1 MASETGAKRLVLG
14 GALLLAGAGW
24 SAHGAASALALAGS
38 AALALIALA
47 CLREGLNQLGIPTAP
62 LELPPAPPPSHALL
76 QLESQLECA
85 PVALLRLGAGGGM
98 EALNAS
104 ARRLLAPGRA
114 SDAAQVH
121 AKVAALATGQR
132 GLIDYDTERG
142 RERALCSVAE
152 LTIDGQPQ
160 RLAAL
165 MPVESELEA
174 EAMQAWQQL
183 VHVLTHEIMNSLT
196 PVASLSGTVREL
208 IGGVAAALPPDV
220 AADLDTALDAIGRRA
235 ASLIQFVAG
244 YRSLASVPAPQP
256 ERIVLADLFA
266 RLAALAGED
275 WRRRG
280 GSALFTVEPETLALQ
295 ADPGQ
300 LEQALVNL
308 LANAADA
315 SAGLAAPQLQI
326 SARLGRGARLRI
338 EVRDNGPGV
347 PDQLVNQIFTPFFS
361 TKANGSGIG
370 LAMVRQ
376 LVHRNGGTVR
386 YARSLGGGARF
397 IISF

>member
-24 SAHGAASALALAGS
+24 SAHGAGSALALAGS
-38 AALALIALA
+38 AALGLAALA
-47 CLREGLNQLGIPTAP
+47 TLRQGLNQLGIPTAP
-62 LELPPAPPPSHALL
+62 LESPPAPPPSHALL

-85 PVALLRLGAGGGM
+85 PVALLRLGADGAM

-114 SDAAQVH
+114 SDAAQVQSKI
-121 AKVAALATGQR
+121 ASVAGGQR

-183 VHVLTHEIMNSLT
+183 VHVMTHEIMNSLT

-208 IGGVAAALPPDV
+208 LGGVAGAMPPDV

-266 RLAALAGED
+266 RLAALVGED

-280 GSALFTVEPETLALQ
+280 GGALFTVEPETLALQ

-300 LEQALVNL
+300 LE
-308 LANAADA
+308 
-315 SAGLAAPQLQI
+315 
-326 SARLGRGARLRI
+326 
-338 EVRDNGPGV
+338 
-347 PDQLVNQIFTPFFS
+347 
-361 TKANGSGIG
+361 
-370 LAMVRQ
+370 
-376 LVHRNGGTVR
+376 
-386 YARSLGGGARF
+386 
-397 IISF
+397 